1 MKYYVG
7 VDIGATNL
15 RVAVADEKMSILE
28 RLTEKT
34 SRENI
39 YAISH
44 QIVRMIRSFRVFR
57 SGVVGVEGIGIGAA
71 GPLDMKRGVL
81 VNPCIL
87 NAAPVP
93 VVKPLEEELGV
104 PVKFLNDCNAAVL
117 GERKFGAGQ
126 GISNLVYVT
135 LSTGIGGGAYVDG
148 HLLLGKDGNAVEIGH
163 IVIDS
168 SGRLVCRCGVKGHWE
183 AYCSGTKIPEFA
195 RALIE
200 DGYIKLRKNSAL
212 FTRSRGDLLRLDTK
226 MIYNAAKDGDTMSL
240 EILKRVNDFNAMGFG
255 SIMSIYD
262 PELITV
268 GGAVT
273 LANPE
278 LVVNP
283 VKKKAGEYT
292 INRPSEIMLTPLKED
307 IVLYGAIGAVY
318 DGGNLA

>member
-15 RVAVADEKMSILE
+15 RVAVADEKARILE

-34 SRENI
+34 SRESIN
-39 YAISH
+39 AISR
-44 QIVRMIRSFRVFR
+44 QIVRMIRSFTAFNY
-57 SGVVGVEGIGIGAA
+57 GVENLVGIGIGAA
-71 GPLDMKRGVL
+71 GPIDMKMGVL

-93 VVKPLEEELGV
+93 VVKPLEEEFGV

-117 GERKFGAGQ
+117 GERRFGAGQ
-126 GISNLVYVT
+126 GIANLVYVT

-168 SGRLVCRCGVKGHWE
+168 SGRLICRCGRRGHWE

-200 DGYIKLRKNSAL
+200 DGYVKLREDSLLLRKSE
-212 FTRSRGDLLRLDTK
+212 GDLNCLDSK
-226 MIYNAAKDGDTMSL
+226 MIYDAAKEGDITAL
-240 EILKRVNDFNAMGFG
+240 EVLNWVNEYNAMGFG
-255 SIMSIYD
+255 SIMSVYD

-268 GGAVT
+268 GGAIP

-278 LVVNP
+278 LVVEP
-283 VKKKAGEYT
+283 LKKRAGQYT
-292 INRPSEIMLTPLKED
+292 INRPSRIMLTPLKDD
-307 IVLYGAIGAVY
+307 IVLYGAIAAVY
-318 DGGNLA
+318 DEG